1 MTQYEAGLNVRIA
14 YPPQKL
20 TKTMGEVIEA
30 NGMTQLRIA
39 ETEKY
44 AHVTFFFNGGVE
56 ELFKGEDRILVPSPD
71 VATYDMKP
79 EMSAIEVTDKVVEA
93 IGSGKYDFIILNY
106 ANGDMVG
113 HTGVFEAAVKAVE
126 TVDTCVGRVEEAI
139 RKAGGILCITADHG
153 NAEEMVDRKSG
164 EPFTQHTTN
173 PVPFILVGP
182 QNISLHEGRLCDIAP
197 TMLTLAGLPIP
208 EEMTGE
214 SLIDG

>member
-1 MTQYEAGLNVRIA
+1 
-14 YPPQKL
+14 
-20 TKTMGEVIEA
+20 
-30 NGMTQLRIA
+30 
-39 ETEKY
+39 
-44 AHVTFFFNGGVE
+44 
-56 ELFKGEDRILVPSPD
+56 
-71 VATYDMKP
+71 
-79 EMSAIEVTDKVVEA
+79 
-93 IGSGKYDFIILNY
+93 
-106 ANGDMVG
+106 MVG